1 MKFISRRNKKTS
13 SLKFGHLLQTATSSW
28 KTFFKMLRNSP
39 EQPSFCVKPYRTQ
52 RQIDKN
58 KQYRKCTQKKNQNL
72 FQAFLRGQKSEH
84 NCHMLS
90 INTKRRRVKVQRNHS
105 PTLHFFCL
113 GGGLRKRRETEMV
126 KTYNSSS
133 FLLLK
138 KDFMDL

>member
-28 KTFFKMLRNSP
+28 KMFFKMLRNSP
-39 EQPSFCVKPYRTQ
+39 EQPSFCVKPYRSQ

-58 KQYRKCTQKKNQNL
+58 KQYRKCTQKNQNL

-90 INTKRRRVKVQRNHS
+90 TTEYQYKKETSES
-105 PTLHFFCL
+105 PKESFPHT
-113 GGGLRKRRETEMV
+113 
-126 KTYNSSS
+126 S
-133 FLLLK
+133 FLLLGRRSEEEK
-138 KDFMDL
+138 GDGDG